1 MTMFVGKTF
10 TGDSDRI
17 VKSFFNSIY
26 DQESFLWALKLVVD
40 KRGCVVNDDYCLFP
54 EPQSP
59 DPSGHFE
66 GVLFGSPAGEVSI
79 SEASCT
85 EYIDLACRRYVE
97 LCPGDAAKV
106 ADVLKD
112 RLV

>member
-26 DQESFLWALKLVVD
+26 DQDRFLWALKLVVD
-40 KRGCVVNDDYCLFP
+40 KRRCVVND
-54 EPQSP
+54 
-59 DPSGHFE
+59 
-66 GVLFGSPAGEVSI
+66 
-79 SEASCT
+79 ASCT

-112 RLV
+112 RLI

>member
-26 DQESFLWALKLVVD
+26 DQDRFLWALKLVVD

-66 GVLFGSPAGEVSI
+66 GVLFGSPAGER
-79 SEASCT
+79 C
-85 EYIDLACRRYVE
+85 
-97 LCPGDAAKV
+97 
-106 ADVLKD
+106 
-112 RLV
+112 